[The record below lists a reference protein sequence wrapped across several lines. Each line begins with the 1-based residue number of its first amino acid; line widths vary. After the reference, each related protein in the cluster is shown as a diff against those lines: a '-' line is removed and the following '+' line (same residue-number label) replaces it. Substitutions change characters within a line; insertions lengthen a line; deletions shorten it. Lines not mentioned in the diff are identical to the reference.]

1 MASLPARASVQPG
14 SDAGDVTK
22 AGTETG
28 ECADIVATG
37 IAKPTMESEDLR
49 DPAYLKIRDAIY
61 QISGIYQP
69 EEKPY
74 LLASRCARRMS
85 ALNAKTPSEYLEYL
99 TVRGNREAELRLLL
113 NEITIGETYMF
124 RSPAQLEALR
134 NVILPQILKAKSATG
149 FKRLHI
155 WSAGC
160 STGEEPHTL
169 AMFLLE
175 ESEKMLAGWT
185 FDILATDLNDRSL
198 AAAKAGIYGEYAL
211 RSTSDVLRKK
221 HFRPYH
227 DKQLQATDQVKSLI
241 RFDRVNLNDD
251 SKMTFLKGMDLIF
264 CCNVLIYFDLGSK
277 RKVTQH
283 FFANLL
289 PGGYLFLGHA
299 ETLYQ
304 VDDRFHL
311 VHFPGTTGYLKPPIG
326 YTGGGKP

>member
-1 MASLPARASVQPG
+1 MGPRAEWDDSVEM
-14 SDAGDVTK
+14 VT
-22 AGTETG
+22 
-28 ECADIVATG
+28 
-37 IAKPTMESEDLR
+37 AKPVMQSEDLH

-61 QISGIYQP
+61 QVSGIYQP
-69 EEKPY
+69 EEKLY

-85 ALNAKTPSEYLEYL
+85 AVNAKTPTEYLEHL

-124 RSPAQLEALR
+124 RSQAQLEALR
-134 NVILPQILKAKSATG
+134 NVILPQILQAKSAMG
-149 FKRLHI
+149 FRRLHL

-160 STGEEPHTL
+160 STGEEPYTL

-175 ESEKMLAGWT
+175 ESQKMLAGWT

-211 RSTSDVLRKK
+211 RSTTELLRKK
-221 HFRPYH
+221 YFKPH
-227 DKQLQATDQVKSLI
+227 DDKRLQVTEQLKSLI
-241 RFDRVNLNDD
+241 RLERVNLNDD

-264 CCNVLIYFDLGSK
+264 CCNVLIYFDLGPK
-277 RKVTQH
+277 RKVMQH
-283 FFANLL
+283 FYANLL
-289 PGGYLFLGHA
+289 PGGYLFMGHA
-299 ETLYQ
+299 ESLYQ

-311 VHFPGTTGYLKPPIG
+311 VHFPGAIGYWKPPVG

>member
-1 MASLPARASVQPG
+1 
-14 SDAGDVTK
+14 
-22 AGTETG
+22 
-28 ECADIVATG
+28 VATG
-37 IAKPTMESEDLR
+37 IAKPVMESEDLR

-69 EEKPY
+69 EEKLY
-74 LLASRCARRMS
+74 LLASRCGRRMS
-85 ALNAKTPSEYLEYL
+85 AVNAKSPAEYLEYL

-134 NVILPQILKAKSATG
+134 NVILPQILKAKSALG
-149 FKRLHI
+149 FRRLHI

-160 STGEEPHTL
+160 STGEEPYTL

-175 ESEKMLAGWT
+175 ESEKLLAGWT

-198 AAAKAGIYGEYAL
+198 VAAKAGIYGEYAL
-211 RSTSDVLRKK
+211 RSTTEPLRKK
-221 HFRPYH
+221 YFRPYD
-227 DKQLQATDQVKSLI
+227 DKQLQATDQLKSLI

-264 CCNVLIYFDLGSK
+264 CCNVLIYFDLASK
-277 RKVTQH
+277 RKVMQH
-283 FFANLL
+283 FFSNLL
-289 PGGYLFLGHA
+289 PGGYLLLGHS
-299 ETLYQ
+299 ESLYQ

-311 VHFPGTTGYLKPPIG
+311 VHFPGAIGYWKPPHG
-326 YTGGGKP
+326 YTAGGKP